1 MLDRK
6 QAEIKTKSL
15 FQSISKNKFLGK
27 ECKKIMQEKYNI
39 PTRIITKALNN
50 DEADISALKDSELF
64 LIMYSII
71 QAGEDYNIEYVNL
84 ENYFTKEEIKAYSNS
99 SYKQEKKEIFP
110 ITIPNCIE
118 VNPGEQWVTTMTA
131 RTLDELN
138 EMQLINYNKNTQRNL
153 TKKKIG
159 NRYEYGITL
168 KQKSVKEISELMK
181 QGRFISNDIT
191 LNLNWEDPN
200 LDFEYDPE
208 TNTIILNNGKFD
220 IIDGYHRFRAI
231 IKNIG
236 TDENFDYN
244 MVVNIMYFD
253 EEKANRFIVQED
265 KRNKINSGYIK
276 SLDTQNPVYMIVKRL
291 NDDSSSY
298 LCGKIGREDEENKVT
313 FSHLFNWI
321 ESCFKIKDRSE
332 VIKLT
337 KLFKNIFNTLIENGH
352 PIKDFDFREIG
363 VIIMCTSKYEEFEAI
378 EKIESKLKNID
389 ELENEK
395 FARRIVNKRTIDL
408 IENFVNRGD

>member
-1 MLDRK
+1 
-6 QAEIKTKSL
+6 
-15 FQSISKNKFLGK
+15 
-27 ECKKIMQEKYNI
+27 MQEKYNI

-236 TDENFDYN
+236 
-244 MVVNIMYFD
+244 M
-253 EEKANRFIVQED
+253 
-265 KRNKINSGYIK
+265 
-276 SLDTQNPVYMIVKRL
+276 
-291 NDDSSSY
+291 
-298 LCGKIGREDEENKVT
+298 
-313 FSHLFNWI
+313 
-321 ESCFKIKDRSE
+321 
-332 VIKLT
+332 
-337 KLFKNIFNTLIENGH
+337 
-352 PIKDFDFREIG
+352 
-363 VIIMCTSKYEEFEAI
+363 
-378 EKIESKLKNID
+378 
-389 ELENEK
+389 EL
-395 FARRIVNKRTIDL
+395 
-408 IENFVNRGD
+408 